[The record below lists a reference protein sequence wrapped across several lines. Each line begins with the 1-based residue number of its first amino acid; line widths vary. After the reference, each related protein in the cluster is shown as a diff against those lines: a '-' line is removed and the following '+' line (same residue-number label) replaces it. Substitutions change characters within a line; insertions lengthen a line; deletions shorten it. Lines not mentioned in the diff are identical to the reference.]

1 MVQNFKDPL
10 YYDTKLSP
18 RGLQQARAL
27 NKQVDAVMAS
37 AHAPECVL
45 VSPLSRTLH
54 TLELGFA
61 GHLGDR
67 AGPGDGPR
75 LPVVVEP
82 LCRERVYH
90 SSDIGSLRADLEAKH
105 PSFDF
110 SALPDGR
117 AWWYTGGARELR
129 PTEIAPEPAEVFVER
144 VERFR
149 AALFARPEAAVAVV
163 AHWGVLYA
171 LTGHDFDN
179 CQLIT
184 KPVKSFP
191 KELTVF

>member
-67 AGPGDGPR
+67 AGPGGWNDVSFFCRR
-75 LPVVVEP
+75 LFVDCNLLLTSRPNKNKADM
-82 LCRERVYH
+82 LL
-90 SSDIGSLRADLEAKH
+90 GSTK
-105 PSFDF
+105 
-110 SALPDGR
+110 
-117 AWWYTGGARELR
+117 GGAAVLTPSQSRAQFSMWAIMAAPLLATSILSTGS
-129 PTEIAPEPAEVFVER
+129 PKIEIYEK
-144 VERFR
+144 
-149 AALFARPEAAVAVV
+149 
-163 AHWGVLYA
+163 
-171 LTGHDFDN
+171 
-179 CQLIT
+179 Q
-184 KPVKSFP
+184 
-191 KELTVF
+191 